1 MLDKFE
7 SLLVTVLSS
16 VKMSVQDYCDIE
28 TVDEGRNL
36 VATDGSF
43 ASIVRFHC
51 SKGILGEGQFKHLL
65 SLVTSSLS
73 IFLDHRGHQLQAVFR
88 RDLDGTQALIQNAEQ
103 QHATAKRL
111 SARPIT
117 TS

>member
-43 ASIVRFHC
+43 ASIVRFHG

-88 RDLDGTQALIQNAEQ
+88 RDLDGTQALIQNADQ
-103 QHATAKRL
+103 QHATA
-111 SARPIT
+111 
-117 TS
+117 